1 MESLRSPHSWALG
14 LTEVE
19 IVKANEQLKWLQEE
33 IDKLVNRYH
42 RESSLY
48 KRQAF
53 RLKIVSVFL
62 AAIITVLL
70 GLKLGESQ
78 LTEVFSNIALILS
91 ATITVLSAYEAF
103 FDPRALWVRETV
115 TFARLKDLQRDL
127 NFWKEGLDPET
138 IDAEMVGKFKSR
150 LDSILEDTL
159 KYWMKIKGAPDLEK
173 QLEAKAEL
181 NK

>member
-1 MESLRSPHSWALG
+1 MKEN
-14 LTEVE
+14 
-19 IVKANEQLKWLQEE
+19 KQLKWLQDE
-33 IDKLVNRYH
+33 IETLVRRY
-42 RESSLY
+42 RLESSLY
-48 KRQAF
+48 KRKAF

-70 GLKLGESQ
+70 GLKLGESS

-91 ATITVLSAYEAF
+91 AAITVLSAYEAF

-115 TFARLKDLQRDL
+115 TFVRLKDLQRDL

-138 IDAEMVGKFKSR
+138 DEAEMVGKCKSR

-159 KYWMKIKGAPDLEK
+159 K
-173 QLEAKAEL
+173 
-181 NK
+181 